1 MIFNGKL
8 IPLDSMEHGNITSND
23 VDIVDIVCKY
33 KLQRKTS
40 RGQYDNE
47 SLNIG
52 GRDGPKA
59 CFDHG
64 TNTMALIQP
73 VMVMLWGC
81 YGIR

>member
-23 VDIVDIVCKY
+23 AKFIVDIVWCLY

-47 SLNIG
+47 HSLNIG

-64 TNTMALIQP
+64 TNTMAPKNNQ
-73 VMVMLWGC
+73 
-81 YGIR
+81 